1 MSAETID
8 SILALVVPIMIV
20 AAILWLLAWFWSYR
34 RRRALNLTTAE
45 TVRQSD
51 AQPGFLKVDRD
62 ARQAKMEGGAA
73 FDAHVAARDAP
84 PPEVAPV
91 AETCRGWA
99 KVVTVLLA
107 LVTMLT
113 GVVGALMRVEMYDEA
128 VRRFGV
134 WDNFVAIVTQYPL
147 GFAIAVGIVGVT
159 AFNALRMVR
168 NA

>member
-1 MSAETID
+1 MSAEALE
-8 SILALVVPIMIV
+8 SILALAVPAMIS
-20 AAILWLLAWFWSYR
+20 AAILWLVLWFWTYQ
-34 RRRALNLTTAE
+34 RRRALNLTVAE
-45 TVRQSD
+45 NVRRDD
-51 AQPGFLKVDRD
+51 ARPGFLTVDRD

-73 FDAHVAARDAP
+73 FDAQVAARDAP
-84 PPEVAPV
+84 PEAAPV
-91 AETCRGWA
+91 ADRCRGLA

-107 LVTMLT
+107 LVTLLT

-128 VRRFGV
+128 VRRLGV
-134 WDNFVAIVTQYPL
+134 WDNVVAIVTQYPL